1 MGKVVDDKGKLYG
14 SDFKSLLEQ
23 SARIHGHLC
32 PGQVL
37 GVKMSIL
44 GLREIGIDDPKG
56 KDRKNIIVFVE
67 MDRCATDA
75 VQSVTGCSLGHRTM
89 KFMDYGKMAA
99 TFLNL
104 KTGKAVRVIAK
115 EESRQKAKEYFPE
128 IENKYEAQLEAYKIM
143 SDEELFDVM
152 DVRIE
157 LKPEDMPGRPLR
169 RVRCDVCS
177 EYIQDMREIC
187 RDGKTLCRHCA
198 DHGYY
203 ERSGGDFF

>member
-1 MGKVVDDKGKLYG
+1 MHTEEETII
-14 SDFKSLLEQ
+14 DFESLLKE

-37 GVKMSIL
+37 GVKMSML
-44 GLREIGIDDPKG
+44 GLREIGISDPKG
-56 KDRKNIIVFVE
+56 KDRKSILVFVE

-104 KTGKAVRVIAK
+104 KTGKAARVIAR
-115 EESRQKAKEYFPE
+115 EDSRQKAKEYFPE

-143 SDEELFDVM
+143 SDDDLFNVM
-152 DVRIE
+152 EVHVRV
-157 LKPEDMPGRPLR
+157 KPEDMPGRPLQR
-169 RVRCDVCS
+169 IQCESCG
-177 EYIQDMREIC
+177 EYVQDLREVHME
-187 RDGKTLCRHCA
+187 GQVLCRPCA
-198 DHGYY
+198 ANGYY
-203 ERSGGDFF
+203 EPVRQTIF